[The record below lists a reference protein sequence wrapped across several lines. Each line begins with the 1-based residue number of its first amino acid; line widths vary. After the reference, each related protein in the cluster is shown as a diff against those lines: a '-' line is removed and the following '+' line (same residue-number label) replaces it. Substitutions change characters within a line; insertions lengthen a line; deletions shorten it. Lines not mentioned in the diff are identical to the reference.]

1 MTLLNM
7 TIMKVK
13 NSLIQQQLALLIP
26 LILLLCACAS
36 PASAPPDSTVWCTY
50 TITWKDGVTEDQKN
64 QDRQQL
70 QQSLSQAMP
79 EGFIPKFDWS
89 GDSSNLSLSTASS
102 DTTIHKPPPGTRPP
116 AGRVTFG
123 TVQVN
128 CP

>member
-26 LILLLCACAS
+26 IILLLCACAS

-64 QDRQQL
+64 QDRAQL
-70 QQSLSQAMP
+70 QQSLSQGMP
-79 EGFIPKFDWS
+79 EGYTPKFDWS
-89 GDSSNLSLSTASS
+89 GDSSNLSLSTAS
-102 DTTIHKPPPGTRPP
+102 
-116 AGRVTFG
+116 
-123 TVQVN
+123 
-128 CP
+128 